1 MLTEHTDSDLERH
14 ERRKKDGKV
23 EVQTAVNSAGIPMP
37 PSKKRKLGSENDLMA
52 PSRSAEEESVE
63 DDVEM
68 EDAGQAE
75 HDEWST
81 EDEQITTGSG
91 SAASEPDTEDEIA
104 YAQRKKKSKKTAKR
118 KFRATEPGQFG
129 NTLEALL
136 NTAVPGTSATPL
148 ALKPSIKRRKK
159 EEKKEM
165 IAKKAME
172 GEKRAHE
179 EIGRITDVIGGWG
192 GENERS
198 LRKVAQRGGEFL
210 FRLFPESALT
220 LYGLA
225 SGAVVQCHPKGT
237 SCKGVGG
244 QWETCFTRF
253 RETYFKRPENAWE
266 EQENEPNPSSKRRSV
281 SPLYHRKATNRSF
294 RYH

>member
-1 MLTEHTDSDLERH
+1 MARSRCKHSR
-14 ERRKKDGKV
+14 
-23 EVQTAVNSAGIPMP
+23 NSAGIPMP
-37 PSKKRKLGSENDLMA
+37 PSKKRKLGSEQDLLA
-52 PSRSAEEESVE
+52 PSPSTEKERVG

-75 HDEWST
+75 HEEWST
-81 EDEQITTGSG
+81 EDEEIGTESRST
-91 SAASEPDTEDEIA
+91 ASEPDTGDEIA

-129 NTLEALL
+129 STLEALL
-136 NTAVPGTSATPL
+136 NTSVPGTSATPL

-165 IAKKAME
+165 IAKKTME
-172 GEKRAHE
+172 GEKRTHE

-210 FRLFPESALT
+210 FRCFPSLF
-220 LYGLA
+220 
-225 SGAVVQCHPKGT
+225 
-237 SCKGVGG
+237 
-244 QWETCFTRF
+244 
-253 RETYFKRPENAWE
+253 
-266 EQENEPNPSSKRRSV
+266 
-281 SPLYHRKATNRSF
+281 
-294 RYH
+294 